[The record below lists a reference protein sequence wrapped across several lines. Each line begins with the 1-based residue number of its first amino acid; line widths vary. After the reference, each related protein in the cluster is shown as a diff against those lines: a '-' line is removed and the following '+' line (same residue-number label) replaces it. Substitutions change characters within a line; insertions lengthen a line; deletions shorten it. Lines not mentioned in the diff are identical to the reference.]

1 MTTGGER
8 PELRMGLEMDFLVPF
23 EQHVEVHA
31 RIRSEVEGRMAGLP
45 DAVESEIKEALESL
59 PDHADSDG

>member
-1 MTTGGER
+1 
-8 PELRMGLEMDFLVPF
+8 MGLETDFLVPF

-45 DAVESEIKEALESL
+45 DAVESEIKEALASL
-59 PDHADSDG
+59 PDHAESDG